1 MPNYF
6 KSINKLDYLENLDL
20 KPNILYW
27 IFSQLGEL
35 NLKSIYKSLHV
46 EMNFKKF

>member
-20 KPNILYW
+20 KPNKRFLDRKYV
-27 IFSQLGEL
+27 FK
-35 NLKSIYKSLHV
+35 KSIDYLTSNKV
-46 EMNFKKF
+46 FI